1 MSTHASFYRPAWL
14 LLICALL
21 AALVLPHAA
30 HASEVENTRR
40 LAAQGD
46 AGAQFHLGWMYAA
59 GLGVPRNHASAVRW
73 YRLFAG
79 QGVADAQF
87 ILGLMYFYGAGVS
100 RNLVNAHMW
109 LNLSAAQGNFN
120 AAHAHERIAREM
132 SPAQLAQAQ
141 RRARACLAANYRNC

>member
-21 AALVLPHAA
+21 AALALPHAA

-46 AGAQFHLGWMYAA
+46 AGAQF
-59 GLGVPRNHASAVRW
+59 N
-73 YRLFAG
+73 
-79 QGVADAQF
+79 
-87 ILGLMYFYGAGVS
+87 LGLMYFRGAGVF

-109 LNLSAAQGNFN
+109 ANLAAAQGNSG
-120 AAHAHERIAREM
+120 AADTRERIAQQM

-141 RRARACLAANYRNC
+141 RRASACLAANYRNC